1 MPRPYAASR
10 TAAKSIA
17 TAAAFLPTLSS
28 EHRSR
33 ASFDLASAERHDWH
47 YVPRA
52 RKGVALGEL
61 SEAQVEAAHALMASA
76 LSDNGYRKA
85 RSIIDHEAILG
96 RFEAASG
103 VGRFDRDVGL
113 YYYSVFGNPGTDEPW
128 GWRVE
133 GHHLSLNY
141 TIVDGETVSPTP
153 SFFGAN
159 PAEVMSG
166 PEKGLRILK
175 DEEDLARGLLLSL
188 DPEQREQATLYPVA
202 PPDIITRASP
212 RVEIKGADGLLAG
225 KMSGEQRGKLMALIR
240 VYLERKPPD
249 LAASALEKLQ
259 SEGLD
264 AVRFG
269 WAGSHHAGQ
278 GHYYRIQGP
287 SLFVEY
293 DNTQDMANH
302 IHSVW
307 RDVDGDFGRDL
318 LAEHY
323 LLHHT

>member
-10 TAAKSIA
+10 TAARSI
-17 TAAAFLPTLSS
+17 TAAASFLPTLSS
-28 EHRSR
+28 EHMSR
-33 ASFDLASAERHDWH
+33 ASFDLASSERHDWH

-52 RKGVALGEL
+52 RKGLALGEM
-61 SEAQVEAAHALMASA
+61 SEPQIKAAHALMASA
-76 LSDNGYRKA
+76 LSDSGYRKA

-96 RFEAASG
+96 RVEADAG

-113 YYYSVFGNPGTDEPW
+113 YYYSVFGKPGTEEPW

-159 PAEVMSG
+159 PAEVLSG

-175 DEEDLARGLLLSL
+175 EEEDLARDLLLSL
-188 DPEQREQATLYPVA
+188 DPGQREQATLYPVA
-202 PPDIITRASP
+202 PPDIVTRSSP
-212 RVEIKGADGLLAG
+212 RVEIEGAAGLLASA
-225 KMSGEQRGKLMALIR
+225 MSGEQRGKLMALIG
-240 VYLERKPPD
+240 VYLERKPAD
-249 LAASALEKLQ
+249 LAASSLEKLNL
-259 SEGLD
+259 EGLN

-269 WAGSHHAGQ
+269 WAGSHDVGQ
-278 GHYYRIQGP
+278 GHYYRIHGP

-307 RDVDGDFGRDL
+307 RDVKGDFGRDL

-323 LLHHT
+323 RQHHA

>member
-1 MPRPYAASR
+1 
-10 TAAKSIA
+10 
-17 TAAAFLPTLSS
+17 LPTLSS
-28 EHRSR
+28 EQRSR
-33 ASFDLASAERHDWH
+33 GIFDIASDERHDWH

-52 RKGVALGEL
+52 RKGVALGEM
-61 SEAQVEAAHALMASA
+61 SGPQVEAALAMMASA
-76 LSDNGYRKA
+76 LSDKGYRKA

-96 RFEAASG
+96 RVEADVG
-103 VGRFDRDVGL
+103 LGRFDRDVGL
-113 YYYSVFGNPGTDEPW
+113 YYYSVFGNPGTEEPW

-141 TIVDGETVSPTP
+141 TIVDGESVSPTP

-159 PAEVMSG
+159 PAKVLSG

-175 DEEDLARGLLLSL
+175 EEEDLARDLLLSL
-188 DPEQREQATLYPVA
+188 YPGQRDQATLYPVA

-212 RVEIKGADGLLAG
+212 RVDIGDAVGLPASA
-225 KMSGEQRGKLMALIR
+225 MSGEQRGKLMALIG
-240 VYLERKPPD
+240 VYLERKPAD

-278 GHYYRIQGP
+278 EHYYRIHGP

-307 RDVDGDFGRDL
+307 RDVEGDFGRDL

-323 LLHHT
+323 HQHHA

>member
-1 MPRPYAASR
+1 MPSPYAATR
-10 TAAKSIA
+10 TAALSIA
-17 TAAAFLPTLSS
+17 AAAAFLPTLSH
-28 EHRSR
+28 EQRSR
-33 ASFDLASAERHDWH
+33 ASFDLASDERHDWH

-52 RKGVALGEL
+52 RKGVALGEM
-61 SEAQVEAAHALMASA
+61 SEPQTKAAHALMASA

-96 RFEAASG
+96 RVEAASG
-103 VGRFDRDVGL
+103 VGRFDRDAGL

-159 PAEVMSG
+159 PAKVLSG

-175 DEEDLARGLLLSL
+175 EEEDVARDLLLSL
-188 DPEQREQATLYPVA
+188 DPGQRDQATLYPAA
-202 PPDIITRASP
+202 PSDIITRSSP
-212 RVEIKGADGLLAG
+212 RVEIGDAVGLLASA
-225 KMSGEQRGKLMALIR
+225 MSGEQRGKLMALIG
-240 VYLERKPPD
+240 VYLERKPAD
-249 LAASALEKLQ
+249 LAASALEKLK

-264 AVRFG
+264 AIRFG
-269 WAGSHHAGQ
+269 WAGSHHPGQ
-278 GHYYRIQGP
+278 GHYYRIHGP

-307 RDVDGDFGRDL
+307 RDVEGDFGRDL

-323 LLHHT
+323 RRHHA

>member
-1 MPRPYAASR
+1 MPRPYTASR
-10 TAAKSIA
+10 SAALSITA
-17 TAAAFLPTLSS
+17 AAAFLPRLSS
-28 EHRSR
+28 EQRSR

-47 YVPRA
+47 YVPGA
-52 RKGVALGEL
+52 RKGVALGEM
-61 SEAQVEAAHALMASA
+61 SETQIEAAQALMTSS

-96 RFEAASG
+96 RVEAGAG
-103 VGRFDRDVGL
+103 VGRFDRDSGL

-159 PAEVMSG
+159 PAEVLSG

-175 DEEDLARGLLLSL
+175 EEEDLAKDLLLSL
-188 DPEQREQATLYPVA
+188 DPGQREQATLYPVA
-202 PPDIITRASP
+202 PSDIVTRASP
-212 RVEIKGADGLLAG
+212 RVEIDGAAGLLASA
-225 KMSGEQRGKLMALIR
+225 MSGEQRGKLMALIG
-240 VYLERKPPD
+240 VYLERKPTD

-259 SEGLD
+259 SKGLD

-278 GHYYRIQGP
+278 AHYYRIHGP
-287 SLFVEY
+287 SLLVEY

-307 RDVDGDFGRDL
+307 RDVEGDFGRDL

-323 LLHHT
+323 RQHHA